1 MENKKQASVVDG
13 LYFDLA
19 FEIDWRDDM
28 EKLFE
33 QAHQTFKQQ
42 IESAYLKGSA
52 DRMNDEGSFEN
63 YYNETYAED
72 EDSEYLKSIGF
83 DQM

>member
-1 MENKKQASVVDG
+1 MEKKQASVVDQ

-19 FEIDWRDDM
+19 FEVDWSPDI

-33 QAHQTFKQQ
+33 EANEMFKQQ
-42 IESAYLKGSA
+42 LESAYLKGSA
-52 DRMNDEGSFEN
+52 DRMNDEGSFEK

-72 EDSEYLKSIGF
+72 EDAEYLKSIDF
-83 DQM
+83 E

>member
-1 MENKKQASVVDG
+1 MEKKQVSVVDQ

-19 FEIDWRDDM
+19 FEVDWSPDM

-33 QAHQTFKQQ
+33 EADAMFKQQ

-52 DRMNDEGSFEN
+52 DKINDEGSFEQ
-63 YYNETYAED
+63 YYNETFGGE
-72 EDSEYLKSIGF
+72 
-83 DQM
+83 

>member
-1 MENKKQASVVDG
+1 MMENKQASIVDE
-13 LYFDLA
+13 LYHDLS

-33 QAHQTFKQQ
+33 QANKIFKQQ
-42 IESAYLKGSA
+42 IIDACNQQKFKDIDGLTKG
-52 DRMNDEGSFEN
+52 EQ
-63 YYNETYAED
+63 YYNEIFAED

-83 DQM
+83 D

>member
-1 MENKKQASVVDG
+1 MEKKQASVVDQ

-19 FEIDWRDDM
+19 FEVDWSPDI

-33 QAHQTFKQQ
+33 EANEMFKQQ
-42 IESAYLKGSA
+42 LESAYLKGSA
-52 DRMNDEGSFEN
+52 DRMNDEGSFEK

-72 EDSEYLKSIGF
+72 EDAEYLKSIGF
-83 DQM
+83 E